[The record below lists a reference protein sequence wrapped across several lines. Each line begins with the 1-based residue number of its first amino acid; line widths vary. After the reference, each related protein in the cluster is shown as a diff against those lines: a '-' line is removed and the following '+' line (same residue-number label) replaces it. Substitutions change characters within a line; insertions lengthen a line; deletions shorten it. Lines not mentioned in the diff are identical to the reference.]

1 MLIMITIAETPPF
14 IKEALKFLSTT
25 ERSELIS
32 YLSIHPKEG
41 AIIEGSGGIRKLR
54 WARGSSGKSGGV
66 RIIYYYYNDSMP
78 LYLIALFAKNE
89 KANISA
95 QEKLILK
102 KLTKQLVALWRN

>member
-14 IKEALKFLSTT
+14 IKKALKFLSTI

-54 WARGSSGKSGGV
+54 WVEAHQARV
-66 RIIYYYYNDSMP
+66 V
-78 LYLIALFAKNE
+78 E
-89 KANISA
+89 
-95 QEKLILK
+95 
-102 KLTKQLVALWRN
+102 